1 MDVIIE
7 TQKGLL
13 FEIEVGYFDTV
24 LEIKEKIEKY
34 KKIPVSKQTLILKG
48 KVLEDNDDVKKCD
61 VYHGTRILLADSRN
75 QPEKPWGLKMVEEAS
90 TLLQSQ
96 QPVSKKMQL
105 LIKFPGVRP
114 PQVHVFLM
122 EPNNTIEQLKG
133 KITEMLDG
141 LFFQICPEVH
151 VEMCS
156 PHEIRSNK
164 VQQMNTDYG

>member
-13 FEIEVGYFDTV
+13 LEIEVGYFDTV

-34 KKIPVSKQTLILKG
+34 KKIPVSKQTLILNG
-48 KVLEDNDDVKKCD
+48 KVLEDNDDVQKCD

-75 QPEKPWGLKMVEEAS
+75 QPEKPWG
-90 TLLQSQ
+90 LLQSQ

-114 PQVHVFLM
+114 PQVHTFLM
-122 EPNNTIEQLKG
+122 EPNNTIKQLKE

-141 LFFQICPEVH
+141 LFFQICPSRFSGLV
-151 VEMCS
+151 
-156 PHEIRSNK
+156 
-164 VQQMNTDYG
+164 TDIYDRQPC